1 MAPCFYSPL
10 AEAWGPWISARHAH
24 RESEGEYGA
33 SVPRKAMTRPGSI
46 EARELL
52 ENPNFGATPQAAD
65 DLKRGV
71 VDKRLAA
78 ALGMLT
84 EKHRICVDTFKKIH
98 FFLPGVLDG
107 PRIPEGYCKAG
118 GLPNTHHYGGA
129 ADVRLVD
136 GKPLKGNA
144 TDPDVL
150 EAGELLAC
158 LSPTRRPD

>member
-1 MAPCFYSPL
+1 
-10 AEAWGPWISARHAH
+10 
-24 RESEGEYGA
+24 
-33 SVPRKAMTRPGSI
+33 MTRPGSI

-136 GKPLKGNA
+136 GKPLKGNT

-158 LSPTRRPD
+158 LSPMRRPD

>member
-1 MAPCFYSPL
+1 
-10 AEAWGPWISARHAH
+10 
-24 RESEGEYGA
+24 
-33 SVPRKAMTRPGSI
+33 MTRPIAPRCGPS
-46 EARELL
+46 
-52 ENPNFGATPQAAD
+52 
-65 DLKRGV
+65 
-71 VDKRLAA
+71 
-78 ALGMLT
+78 
-84 EKHRICVDTFKKIH
+84 ICVDTFKKIH

-158 LSPTRRPD
+158 LSPMRRPDQIIGPPGWFEALGYGREEGWVMAPDQLRLHKDHPHRLHGRARHPKPTMDTKPIVIGVDYR